1 MSHRRPFFIA
11 TLIFF
16 LFNGPS
22 AIAFSKEALRNA
34 ATLFEQERYN
44 EALAIWRGSAVKNG
58 TGNLFYNIGLAE
70 SRLGHVPEAIYAF
83 EQAIRLQPANRDYAN
98 ALKAERKKLDD
109 ATIPVEPFFLGKWIS
124 ILLSVLR
131 PGTWVFLGLL
141 IGMITLVLSI
151 PDIKQLTRLGAGVK
165 PNILLFAAITG
176 GLFLLLGVLSYQ
188 RLYSKNEA
196 VVMQKCEIRQAA
208 SNESPTLRN
217 VSAGEK
223 VFLKDEFGDWVYI
236 SLLNLDYGWMKK
248 ECLKTIQIR

>member
-1 MSHRRPFFIA
+1 MSHRKTFFIA

-16 LFNGPS
+16 LFNGSS
-22 AIAFSKEALRNA
+22 AVAYSKEALRNA
-34 ATLFEQERYN
+34 ATLFEQQRYE
-44 EALAIWRGSAVKNG
+44 EALAIWQGLASKNC

-70 SRLGHVPEAIYAF
+70 SRIGHVPEAIYAF
-83 EQAIRLQPANRDYAN
+83 EQAIRLRPANKDYAN

-124 ILLSVLR
+124 IVLAVSR

-141 IGMITLVLSI
+141 IGIITLVLSI
-151 PDIKQLTRLGAGVK
+151 PDIKKMTGIGIGFK
-165 PNILLFAAITG
+165 PNMLLFAAITG

-188 RLYSKNEA
+188 RLYSKDEA
-196 VVMQKCEIRQAA
+196 IVMMKCEIRQAA

-223 VFLKDEFGDWVYI
+223 VFIKDEFGEWVYI

-248 ECLKTIQIR
+248 DCLKTIQIR